1 MTIAEIDKKLKSLNQ
16 SHSTALAKKEILE
29 ENKNKY
35 ANEFNSLT
43 KECKEKFNCEPNQL
57 AEKITSLGTLLEQKL
72 TAAEETLDEII
83 NGEEK

>member
-35 ANEFNSLT
+35 ALEFSTLT
-43 KECKEKFNCEPNQL
+43 KECKDKFDCEPKQL
-57 AEKITSLGTLLEQKL
+57 AEKITNLGTLLEQKL
-72 TAAEETLDEII
+72 TSAETTLNDIV
-83 NGEEK
+83 NGEQK

>member
-35 ANEFNSLT
+35 ANYLINFAT
-43 KECKEKFNCEPNQL
+43 KF
-57 AEKITSLGTLLEQKL
+57 
-72 TAAEETLDEII
+72 
-83 NGEEK
+83 